1 MKMRNILK
9 FVALASIIGFAAPA
23 LASGDKGN
31 SPCGNTTRTPWLSQ
45 QTVKAK
51 LTEIGFDVRR
61 LEAQR
66 NCYNV
71 AAIDKLGV
79 LVEMYVDPATAE
91 VLETVHTPSHK

>member
-1 MKMRNILK
+1 MRAFLK
-9 FVALASIIGFAAPA
+9 FILLASILGIAAPA
-23 LASGDKGN
+23 LANGGENKGQ
-31 SPCGNTTRTPWLSQ
+31 CGNITRTPWLSQ

-91 VLETVHTPSHK
+91 VLETVHAPAHK

>member
-1 MKMRNILK
+1 MRAVLK
-9 FVALASIIGFAAPA
+9 FMLLASILGLAAPA
-23 LASGDKGN
+23 LANGGEKKEQ
-31 SPCGNTTRTPWLSQ
+31 CGNATRTPWLSQ

-91 VLETVHTPSHK
+91 VLETVHAPSQK